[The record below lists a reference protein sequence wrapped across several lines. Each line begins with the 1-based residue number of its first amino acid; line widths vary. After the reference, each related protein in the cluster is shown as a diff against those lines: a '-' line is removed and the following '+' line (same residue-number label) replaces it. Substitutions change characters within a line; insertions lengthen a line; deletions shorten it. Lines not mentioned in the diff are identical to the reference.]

1 MRSVVAAVP
10 KESDSSSD
18 KSVSGSVSAAGGVGG
33 GTSSSVSGTRHRSI
47 DMAAQGFERVGRY
60 ILHPPIARGG
70 MATVHTARL
79 VAGEGIVQ
87 RLVAIKR
94 LHPHYV
100 EDPEMIEMFHD
111 EARIAS
117 RIHHPNVVP
126 VLDVIRSE
134 REMIL
139 VQEYVDGVPLNY
151 LFKLAMSERVPI
163 PAAIAASIVCGILAG
178 LHAAHEATDE
188 MGEPLGIVH
197 RDVSPQNVIV
207 SIDGIPRLVDF
218 GIAKAKTST
227 HHTREGFFK
236 GKLAYMAP
244 EQLRAEAVTRQTDV
258 YSAGV
263 LLWEL
268 LANRR
273 FHEGKNDLEFVKCVV
288 TGNFPTA
295 SAVLAAER
303 AEGNTLNDE
312 RWDEILLLEPVLV
325 RAMAI
330 NPQQRF
336 ATALEMAEALVKAMP
351 IAKVSEVAAW
361 VRKQGATFLEQ
372 RRRILV
378 SNEEQFR
385 ASAGRLR
392 IDTPPASISSGP
404 RALQSLAA
412 FINEDERETLADPHE
427 RASHASPDP
436 DDLKQ
441 TLELRRATGRFSV
454 TAMFTEETP
463 RWLPWTAIGALLII
477 VAVLS
482 VLMIVR
488 RDPPP
493 AVAAPAPKV
502 VAPVVTAVVPSMPA
516 PTSPSATTTVS
527 TPARSEPPPQ
537 QRPVVVITRVAP
549 APVVVQA
556 PPAARPSA
564 STPPADC
571 NPPFYFEGS
580 KKIFKQNCL

>member
-1 MRSVVAAVP
+1 MRSVVTAVP
-10 KESDSSSD
+10 KEGLTD
-18 KSVSGSVSAAGGVGG
+18 KNEKSLSGSVSASA
-33 GTSSSVSGTRHRSI
+33 SVSGTRQRSF
-47 DMAAQGFERVGRY
+47 DASQHAFERVGRY

-100 EDPEMIEMFHD
+100 DDPEMIEMFHD

-151 LFKLAMSERVPI
+151 LFKLAMSDRSPI
-163 PAAIAASIVCGILAG
+163 PAPIAASIVCGILAG

-288 TGNFPTA
+288 TGNYPTA
-295 SAVLAAER
+295 SAALAAER
-303 AEGNTLNDE
+303 AANTLNDE
-312 RWDEILLLEPVLV
+312 RWEEILRLEPVLV

-330 NPQQRF
+330 NPQHRF
-336 ATALEMAEALVKAMP
+336 HTALEMAEALVKAMP
-351 IAKVSEVAAW
+351 LAKVSDVAAW
-361 VRKQGATFLEQ
+361 LRKQGSTFLEQ
-372 RRRILV
+372 RHRILV
-378 SNEEQFR
+378 SNEEHFR
-385 ASAGRLR
+385 ASSGRMK

-412 FINEDERETLADPHE
+412 YIGSVNEDERETLADPQE
-427 RASHASPDP
+427 RASHVAPDP
-436 DDLKQ
+436 DDAKQ
-441 TLELRRATGRFSV
+441 TLELRRAPGRVS
-454 TAMFTEETP
+454 
-463 RWLPWTAIGALLII
+463 GA
-477 VAVLS
+477 S
-482 VLMIVR
+482 
-488 RDPPP
+488 
-493 AVAAPAPKV
+493 
-502 VAPVVTAVVPSMPA
+502 
-516 PTSPSATTTVS
+516 
-527 TPARSEPPPQ
+527 Q
-537 QRPVVVITRVAP
+537 
-549 APVVVQA
+549 
-556 PPAARPSA
+556 
-564 STPPADC
+564 
-571 NPPFYFEGS
+571 F
-580 KKIFKQNCL
+580 